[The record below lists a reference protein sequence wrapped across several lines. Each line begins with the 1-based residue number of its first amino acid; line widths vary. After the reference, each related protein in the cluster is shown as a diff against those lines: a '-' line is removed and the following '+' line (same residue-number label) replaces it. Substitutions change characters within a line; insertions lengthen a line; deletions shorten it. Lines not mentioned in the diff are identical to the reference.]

1 MIIGKGFNGCG
12 TDVISEKFHTHVF
25 HCTYKLSDNEYILF
39 LLCKQQ
45 LPKKKVLLRKLCVN
59 HIQTGIKNHRFDYYA
74 AFRSFT
80 YKSAILTIK
89 FSQIQQYCIFTN
101 CQVSAFS
108 LKQ

>member
-45 LPKKKVLLRKLCVN
+45 LPKKK
-59 HIQTGIKNHRFDYYA
+59 
-74 AFRSFT
+74 
-80 YKSAILTIK
+80 K
-89 FSQIQQYCIFTN
+89 FY
-101 CQVSAFS
+101 
-108 LKQ
+108 